1 MVINKEDHLGKRARR
16 ALRAQDEVIQHR
28 HTDNRLNIVRPE
40 QWHRPRQKIR
50 LLPKN
55 VAQEAYIEALE
66 DPTVDIV
73 IAMGHAGSGKTYL
86 ATLYAIQ
93 QLREG
98 SVGKIVVTR
107 PNIAVDDK
115 DIGFLPGDIM
125 KKMAPWTKPVL
136 DVFEEHYG
144 AREVLR
150 LIEDNTIELVPM
162 AYLRGRTFKNAIIIL
177 DEAQNTTPTSM
188 LSALTRIGESS
199 KMIVTGDI
207 RQSDRGQS
215 NGLSDLA
222 SRIGHSPRM
231 RLCRFGKE
239 HVERHPVITDI
250 LKIYGE
256 E

>member
-1 MVINKEDHLGKRARR
+1 LGKRARR

-40 QWHRPRQKIR
+40 QWQRPRQKIR

-55 VAQEAYIEALE
+55 LAQEAYIEALE

-73 IAMGHAGSGKTYL
+73 IAMGYAGSGKTYL

-98 SVGKIVVTR
+98 NVAKIVITR

-115 DIGFLPGDIM
+115 DIGFLPGDIL

-136 DVFEEHYG
+136 DVFDEHYG
-144 AREVLR
+144 AREVAHM
-150 LIEDNTIELVPM
+150 IEEGIVELVPM

-207 RQSDRGQS
+207 KQSDRGQA

-222 SRIGHSPRM
+222 SKCGTSQRI
-231 RLCRFGKE
+231 RLCRFGKDS
-239 HVERHPVITDI
+239 VERHPVITDI
-250 LKIYGE
+250 LTMYGE

>member
-1 MVINKEDHLGKRARR
+1 MGKRARR
-16 ALRAQDEVIQHR
+16 ALRAQDDTIQHR
-28 HTDNRLNIVRPE
+28 HTETRNNILRPE
-40 QWHRPRQKIR
+40 QWNRPRQKIR

-55 VAQEAYIEALE
+55 LAQEAYIDALE

-73 IAMGHAGSGKTYL
+73 IAMGYAGSGKTYL

-98 SVGKIVVTR
+98 NVSKIVVTR

-136 DVFEEHYG
+136 DVFEEHYSTK
-144 AREVLR
+144 EVAHM
-150 LIEDNTIELVPM
+150 IEENTIELVPM
-162 AYLRGRTFKNAIIIL
+162 AYLRGRTFKHALIIL

-207 RQSDRGQS
+207 RQSDRGIS

-222 SRIGHSPRM
+222 AKCGKSPRL
-231 RLCRFGKE
+231 RLCTFDKDS
-239 HVERHPVITDI
+239 VERHPVITDI
-250 LKIYGE
+250 LTMYGE